1 MWQSCTCGKNSLD
14 FILIKILHTEYD
26 FQDTDFTMLNLN
38 NVICKLNMKL
48 SSLKC
53 LNKKKKKRNYKM
65 YGRCVTSD
73 HTHSLFY
80 QLGVFLVVTS
90 VLLTVEYSTEPDITC
105 LRSQCKGEP

>member
-53 LNKKKKKRNYKM
+53 LNKKKKKNEIIKCM
-65 YGRCVTSD
+65 ADVLPVT
-73 HTHSLFY
+73 TLIICF
-80 QLGVFLVVTS
+80 TS
-90 VLLTVEYSTEPDITC
+90 MEFF
-105 LRSQCKGEP
+105 